1 MKNIKKLIAD
11 NKLNLSTLIVFSRA
25 EHEIHKKEY
34 KTIKSSGLTIAQFG
48 VLEALYNKGDMN
60 INEIIESIL
69 TTSGNM
75 TVVIKNLEKDGLINK
90 TIDPKDKRS
99 SIISI
104 TEKGINII
112 EEMLP
117 SHIENINSIFNVLT
131 EDEKITL
138 KNILKKF
145 KEV

>member
-1 MKNIKKLIAD
+1 MNNIKKLIAD

-25 EHEIHKKEY
+25 EHEIHRKEY
-34 KTIKSSGLTIAQFG
+34 QTIKSSGLTIAQFG

-131 EDEKITL
+131 EEEKITL

>member
-1 MKNIKKLIAD
+1 
-11 NKLNLSTLIVFSRA
+11 
-25 EHEIHKKEY
+25 
-34 KTIKSSGLTIAQFG
+34 
-48 VLEALYNKGDMN
+48 MN